1 MTHLLVHK
9 LSQIKDKAVKTRQ
22 HRLSIHEATEEA
34 EVAWREEQTPEPD
47 DHMDPKVVDEYINN
61 DIVP

>member
-1 MTHLLVHK
+1 M
-9 LSQIKDKAVKTRQ
+9 
-22 HRLSIHEATEEA
+22 SIHEATEEA
-34 EVAWREEQTPEPD
+34 EVAWQEEQTPEPD